1 MIDTQWS
8 KTVLNLQQPIPLT
21 VPVSPGKPGDI
32 STNTLINPV
41 LETFMQTQ
49 NNSCMGCHSFATTA
63 QAKSTTATGFS
74 FMFGNAQGK

>member
-1 MIDTQWS
+1 MSSVAPFHGS
-8 KTVLNLQQPIPLT
+8 KLSAQPIQEH
-21 VPVSPGKPGDI
+21 GKPGDI

-63 QAKSTTATGFS
+63 QPNSTTATVFS